1 MRLKQNKY
9 ENFFVRLFPSVILQ
23 NKIVASIID
32 IVLRRTLIMK
42 DDIDNHLNN
51 DI

>member
-1 MRLKQNKY
+1 MRLKQNKF

-23 NKIVASIID
+23 NTIVSSIID
-32 IVLRRTLIMK
+32 LVNRRFMIMK

-51 DI
+51 DV